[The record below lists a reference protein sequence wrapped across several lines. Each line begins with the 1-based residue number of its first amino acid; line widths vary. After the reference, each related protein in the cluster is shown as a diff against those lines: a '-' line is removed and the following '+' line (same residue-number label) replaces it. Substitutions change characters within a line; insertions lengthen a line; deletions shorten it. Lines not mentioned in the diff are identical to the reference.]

1 MNLEFN
7 SANSNKPT
15 SFNPYIDNNTKK
27 KPPGNQMST
36 LLIIDYIY
44 CMKKILLAALLCSS
58 YCVNACEKPYR
69 MQVGAFFDSSS
80 VVTFWSDFAQEIS
93 KHTKC
98 PTNMHP
104 AKSYKQHLI
113 DTLNSKGDIFI
124 VPTYYV
130 PVLEQYGL
138 KNVITTNALTQ
149 TYLVTKK
156 QYDPHNLLTLRN
168 TNIQLSSEY
177 SGAYLIMSKKLRK
190 LNLLST
196 VTFKFG
202 SSFQSNAM
210 SVIRGN
216 MDAAVILSP
225 AFDPLPDSI
234 KSKVNYSTI
243 SESFN
248 SGSIMVKTDSLKD
261 LTKAIIASKDS
272 IKLLTWIKAKKDSHH
287 SELSKLFQ
295 LQVNEIL
302 KTSNTNNQT
311 NK

>member
-1 MNLEFN
+1 
-7 SANSNKPT
+7 
-15 SFNPYIDNNTKK
+15 
-27 KPPGNQMST
+27 MST

-44 CMKKILLAALLCSS
+44 CMKKFLLAALLCSS

-80 VVTFWSDFAQEIS
+80 VVAFWSDFAQEVS

-98 PTNMHP
+98 PTNMYP

-156 QYDPHNLLTLRN
+156 QYDPNNLLTLRN

-216 MDAAVILSP
+216 MDAAVIFSP